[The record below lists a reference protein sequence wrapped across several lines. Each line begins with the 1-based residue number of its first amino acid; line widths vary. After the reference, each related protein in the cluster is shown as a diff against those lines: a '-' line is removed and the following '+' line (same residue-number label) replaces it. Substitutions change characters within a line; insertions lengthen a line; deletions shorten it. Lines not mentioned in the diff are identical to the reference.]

1 MKATIVD
8 VARQA
13 GVSTATVSHVINQT
27 RFVSDDLRDKVLQA
41 MRDLN
46 YRQNS
51 LARSLRMGETRT
63 IGLIVPDNSNPFFAE
78 ILHTIE
84 NIGFTNGYSVILCN
98 SANDPQKE
106 AAYINVLHA
115 KQVDGLI
122 FISTSH
128 SSETLAMLGQ
138 QNEPTVIVDRD
149 IALEGVDVVL
159 VDNVAGG
166 AEATRHLIEL
176 GHTRIACLT
185 GPSLLTPSAGR
196 VRGFYQAMAQAG
208 LPVNAEY
215 VIEGDFLFQ
224 SGETALQKLMALP
237 EPPSALF
244 ACNDMMALGALQAL
258 GKLGLTCPRDLS
270 IVGFDDIP
278 LTTILTPALTTVAQP
293 IEDIAAVSVNLLMNR
308 IQHEA
313 DAEPQR
319 FVLPTR
325 LIARDSSAA
334 CRVPL
339 RE

>member
-1 MKATIVD
+1 
-8 VARQA
+8 
-13 GVSTATVSHVINQT
+13 
-27 RFVSDDLRDKVLQA
+27 
-41 MRDLN
+41 
-46 YRQNS
+46 
-51 LARSLRMGETRT
+51 
-63 IGLIVPDNSNPFFAE
+63 
-78 ILHTIE
+78 
-84 NIGFTNGYSVILCN
+84 
-98 SANDPQKE
+98 
-106 AAYINVLHA
+106 
-115 KQVDGLI
+115 
-122 FISTSH
+122 
-128 SSETLAMLGQ
+128 MLGQ

-196 VRGFYQAMAQAG
+196 VLGYYQAMAQAG